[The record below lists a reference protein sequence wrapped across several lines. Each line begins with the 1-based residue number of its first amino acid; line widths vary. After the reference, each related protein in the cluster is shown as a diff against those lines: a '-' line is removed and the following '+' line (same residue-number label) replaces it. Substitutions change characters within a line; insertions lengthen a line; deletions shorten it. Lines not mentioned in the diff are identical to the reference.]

1 MEFIEKILGIKVF
14 RKHWD
19 KNTSIPYFLSGRY
32 GIEKVLLDQYPC
44 LFIRPLNGLDAVSSI
59 KKHIKKLQ
67 EIESISVVLE
77 LENISHHR
85 MQSFIDE
92 KIPFVVSGKLLFL
105 PFIGAYI
112 QERFSPMVKIIEK
125 IQPSTQLL
133 LFYFIYNKSKPL
145 YTNLAIEK
153 LGFSP
158 MTITRAVRQL
168 EETGLVTVTKNGV
181 NKIIASNLTGRK
193 LFEKAKPYLINPIR
207 RKVYIGKSD
216 LNTHMAKAGILA
228 LSEMTMLNPS
238 FLNTYAIESQY
249 TSGLKT
255 LNELFDAQNQVEL
268 ELWKYDPLIFGS
280 NGCVDP
286 LSLSMTLS
294 DETDERV
301 ELMIEELL
309 NKLWEDIDGKRI

>member
-1 MEFIEKILGIKVF
+1 
-14 RKHWD
+14 
-19 KNTSIPYFLSGRY
+19 
-32 GIEKVLLDQYPC
+32 
-44 LFIRPLNGLDAVSSI
+44 
-59 KKHIKKLQ
+59 
-67 EIESISVVLE
+67 
-77 LENISHHR
+77 
-85 MQSFIDE
+85 
-92 KIPFVVSGKLLFL
+92 
-105 PFIGAYI
+105 
-112 QERFSPMVKIIEK
+112 
-125 IQPSTQLL
+125 
-133 LFYFIYNKSKPL
+133 
-145 YTNLAIEK
+145 
-153 LGFSP
+153 

-181 NKIIASNLTGRK
+181 NKIIASNLTGRE

-207 RKVYIGKSD
+207 RKVGKSD

-228 LSEMTMLNPS
+228 LSEMTMINPS
-238 FLNTYAIESQY
+238 FPNTYAIESQY

-268 ELWKYDPLIFGS
+268 ELWKYNPLIFGS

-309 NKLWEDIDGKRI
+309 NKLW